1 MTTITEADVEQTA
14 LTGTCPTARISPQ
27 HCDQTLCKVAIG
39 RHLTLQSDADA
50 PNIAI
55 RRPLTLQSDEA

>member
-1 MTTITEADVEQTA
+1 MTTITEAHVEQAA

-39 RHLTLQSDADA
+39 RHLTLQSDA
-50 PNIAI
+50 
-55 RRPLTLQSDEA
+55 S